1 MARQAMLCSLSFDAH
16 QSPSLGYINVII
28 IHSSLPLALG
38 PVRISLGITKEW
50 MSGGEGRGGGYSK
63 VYRDL

>member
-50 MSGGEGRGGGYSK
+50 MSGVGRGGGYSK
-63 VYRDL
+63 VYRFL